1 MSDKPVNYQ
10 VSIGVSL
17 GIPRAQFN
25 LTVDSFI
32 RQLFKSKLRDHSF
45 VSSLIIWVF
54 FIQDLIKHTS
64 DEPTFYVMCTFLSCD
79 LYHHIQG

>member
-1 MSDKPVNYQ
+1 MSGRPVKYQ

-17 GIPRAQFN
+17 GIFRAQSN
-25 LTVDSFI
+25 LTVDSFM
-32 RQLFKSKLRDHSF
+32 RQLFKSKLRISF

-64 DEPTFYVMCTFLSCD
+64 DEPTFYVMCTFLSCV

>member
-17 GIPRAQFN
+17 GIIRAQFN

-32 RQLFKSKLRDHSF
+32 RQLFKSKLRDQ
-45 VSSLIIWVF
+45 LCI
-54 FIQDLIKHTS
+54 
-64 DEPTFYVMCTFLSCD
+64 
-79 LYHHIQG
+79 